1 MKVLVACEESQE
13 VCKAFRARGHE
24 AYSCDIQEPSGGHPE
39 WHILGDALK
48 AVEGGQVV
56 TMDGQTHEVG
66 KWDLLIAHPPCTY
79 LTVSGN
85 RWFSPKYGD
94 KAALRAEL
102 RIKAAEFFMALMN
115 ADIDK
120 IAVENPVGYMSTHY
134 RKPDCIIQ
142 PWQFGHNARK
152 KNVSVAQKSAWIES
166 DECCITREYTSWRL
180 QRGRERQFCPKRW

>member
-1 MKVLVACEESQE
+1 MAHSRRCAKGC
-13 VCKAFRARGHE
+13 R
-24 AYSCDIQEPSGGHPE
+24 
-39 WHILGDALK
+39 
-48 AVEGGQVV
+48 GGQVV

-120 IAVENPVGYMSTHY
+120 IAVENPVGYMSTPIASLTVLYSRGNLVTTH
-134 RKPDCIIQ
+134 
-142 PWQFGHNARK
+142 AK
-152 KNVSVAQKSAWIES
+152 K
-166 DECCITREYTSWRL
+166 
-180 QRGRERQFCPKRW
+180 KRVCGSKICLD